1 MPPAIV
7 QHLEH
12 ARGCTLPTDHPL
24 SVPCLPRRPW
34 WLAAWWL
41 FILAAVVLVAYGLT
55 VTAAVR
61 GQLDDPAEPPAIV
74 VTPYPTPSPSW
85 RSPR

>member
-1 MPPAIV
+1 MIPGLRAAVPPAAAP
-7 QHLEH
+7 E
-12 ARGCTLPTDHPL
+12 PL
-24 SVPCLPRRPW
+24 RRRPW

-41 FILAAVVLVAYGLT
+41 CILAAVVLVAYGLT

-61 GQLDDPAEPPAIV
+61 GQLEHEPAEPPAIV
-74 VTPYPTPSPSW
+74 VTPYPTPSPTW

>member
-1 MPPAIV
+1 MIPGLRPAVPPAAAP
-7 QHLEH
+7 E
-12 ARGCTLPTDHPL
+12 PL
-24 SVPCLPRRPW
+24 QRRPW

-41 FILAAVVLVAYGLT
+41 CILAAVVLVAYGLT

-61 GQLDDPAEPPAIV
+61 GQLEHEPAEPPAIV
-74 VTPYPTPSPSW
+74 VTPYPTPSPTW